1 LRQELAEGLL
11 LAASGGLAGTFLA
24 LWGVPAIAAL
34 APSDLPRLAEIGVDS
49 RLLFHAVVLSCLTA
63 LLLSFVSAPRTAATS
78 ALRDGGTRVT
88 DSRGRRLRDLLVVS
102 QVAISA
108 LLLVAAGL
116 VIRSFHELTTIDPG
130 FRRDELLTSSLLLA
144 GSPHA
149 GPEEQTI
156 LFRQIRESVGAIPG
170 VRDVALINHLPIGG
184 DLWGTS
190 FVLDGAEVVDSA
202 ELPKASQRTVTP
214 SYFETMGVV
223 LLAGRDFTDGDHET
237 SVPVAIVNRTLA
249 GRYGSIESTVG
260 RRIRIGRPEDEDWR
274 TVVGVVSDSRQW
286 DLSEDLRPEI
296 YFPYGQNPASFYLTT
311 TLVVRSQ
318 EPLERL
324 QPLVERAVWSVAGE
338 IPIVDVRPMERILS
352 EHVAPRRFISLLF
365 GVFAVLALLLAAV
378 GLYGVL
384 SYGVSQK
391 TAEIGIRAA
400 LGATRGDIGWWV
412 IAEGAR
418 LVGLGLF
425 LGLGGALLARHL
437 LEGLLFGVT
446 PTDPATFAFV
456 SLFLVLVA
464 WVAVVLPARRAA
476 RLDPLLA
483 LRSE

>member
-1 LRQELAEGLL
+1 
-11 LAASGGLAGTFLA
+11 
-24 LWGVPAIAAL
+24 
-34 APSDLPRLAEIGVDS
+34 
-49 RLLFHAVVLSCLTA
+49 
-63 LLLSFVSAPRTAATS
+63 
-78 ALRDGGTRVT
+78 
-88 DSRGRRLRDLLVVS
+88 
-102 QVAISA
+102 
-108 LLLVAAGL
+108 
-116 VIRSFHELTTIDPG
+116 
-130 FRRDELLTSSLLLA
+130 
-144 GSPHA
+144 
-149 GPEEQTI
+149 
-156 LFRQIRESVGAIPG
+156 
-170 VRDVALINHLPIGG
+170 VALINHLPIGG
-184 DLWGTS
+184 DIWGMS

-223 LLAGRDFTDGDHET
+223 LLAGRDFTDGDHDL
-237 SVPVAIVNRTLA
+237 SAPVAIVNRTLA

-384 SYGVSQK
+384 SCSVSQK

-400 LGATRGDIGWWV
+400 LGATRRDIGWWV